1 MPKNSTSTSG
11 RNGRNNPYLVEGW
24 AVDFH
29 RSKAGIAW
37 RWRTEL
43 ALLTATVAGYFR
55 LAVAITALW
64 AGVTFAALSTAA
76 LVIPPSRRF
85 LTRRGW
91 CLITRHRLQRVCYET
106 RMHTRAGRLPLILW
120 IRPTKVGE
128 RAHVLCRAGIC
139 AEDFEACKAEIG
151 AGCYAREARIIR
163 NRKWSQLV
171 TVDIVRHDPLT
182 ADVIIPSRIPRP
194 GDKDSTGSGED
205 VLTPTR
211 IIGPDARAKEPV
223 S

>member
-1 MPKNSTSTSG
+1 MARNSGG
-11 RNGRNNPYLVEGW
+11 RNDRNNPYLIEGI

-43 ALLTATVAGYFR
+43 VLLIATVAGYFR
-55 LAVAITALW
+55 LAAAITALW
-64 AGVTFAALSTAA
+64 AGVTLAALITAA
-76 LVIPPSRRF
+76 LVVPHSRRF
-85 LTRRGW
+85 LKRRAW

-128 RAHVLCRAGIC
+128 RAFVACRAGVCI
-139 AEDFEACKAEIG
+139 EDFEAYTAEI
-151 AGCYAREARIIR
+151 ASACYAREARVIR

-171 TVDIVRHDPLT
+171 TVDVVRHDPLT
-182 ADVIIPSRIPRP
+182 PEVIVPSQVIPPDR
-194 GDKDSTGSGED
+194 
-205 VLTPTR
+205 TR
-211 IIGPDARAKEPV
+211 QPA
-223 S
+223 

>member
-1 MPKNSTSTSG
+1 MAKNSSSS
-11 RNGRNNPYLVEGW
+11 RSQRNNPYLIEGW

-43 ALLTATVAGYFR
+43 TLLAALLAGYFR
-55 LAVAITALW
+55 LAAAITALW
-64 AGVTFAALSTAA
+64 ALITFAAFITAA
-76 LVIPPSRRF
+76 LAIPAPRRY
-85 LTRRGW
+85 LKRHAW
-91 CLITRHRLQRVCYET
+91 CLISRHRLQRVCYEG
-106 RMHTRAGRLPLILW
+106 RLHTRAGRLPLILW

-139 AEDFEACKAEIG
+139 ADDFDAYKAEIG
-151 AGCYAREARIIR
+151 AGCYAREARVIR
-163 NRKWSQLV
+163 NKKWSHFV
-171 TVDIVRHDPLT
+171 TIDIIRHDPLT

-194 GDKDSTGSGED
+194 GAPGDD
-205 VLTPTR
+205 VITPSR
-211 IIGPDARAKEPV
+211 IIPPDARAKEPV

>member
-1 MPKNSTSTSG
+1 MSST
-11 RNGRNNPYLVEGW
+11 RNPRNQRNNPYLLEGW

-43 ALLTATVAGYFR
+43 ALLAATAAGYAR

-64 AGVTFAALSTAA
+64 AGITLAALITATL
-76 LVIPPSRRF
+76 LVPHSRRF
-85 LTRRGW
+85 LRRRTW

-120 IRPTKVGE
+120 IHPTKVGE
-128 RAHVLCRAGIC
+128 RARLLCRAGIC
-139 AEDFEACKAEIG
+139 ADDFDAYKAEI
-151 AGCYAREARIIR
+151 ASACYAREARVIR
-163 NRKWSQLV
+163 SKKWSQLV

-182 ADVIIPSRIPRP
+182 ADVIIPSKITTP
-194 GDKDSTGSGED
+194 TGNEPD
-205 VLTPTR
+205 QDIITPTR
-211 IIGPDARAKEPV
+211 IIRPDTRTTEPV
-223 S
+223 P

>member
-1 MPKNSTSTSG
+1 MAKTSNGTG
-11 RNGRNNPYLVEGW
+11 RNQRNNPYLFEGW

-43 ALLTATVAGYFR
+43 TLLAATAAGFIR
-55 LAVAITALW
+55 LALAITVLW
-64 AGVTFAALSTAA
+64 AAVTFVAVITAA

-85 LTRRGW
+85 CKRRAW
-91 CLITRHRLQRVCYET
+91 CLISRHRLQRVCYET

-128 RAHVLCRAGIC
+128 RAHVVCRAGIC
-139 AEDFEACKAEIG
+139 ADDFDAYKAEIG
-151 AGCYAREARIIR
+151 AGCFAREARIIR
-163 NRKWSQLV
+163 NKKWSQLV
-171 TVDIVRHDPLT
+171 TIDIIRHDPLT
-182 ADVIIPSRIPRP
+182 ADVIIPSRIIP
-194 GDKDSTGSGED
+194 
-205 VLTPTR
+205 
-211 IIGPDARAKEPV
+211 PDAARKPATAKVPV

>member
-1 MPKNSTSTSG
+1 MAKTGNSSS
-11 RNGRNNPYLVEGW
+11 RNQRNNPYVFEGW

-43 ALLTATVAGYFR
+43 TLTAALLAGYLR
-55 LAVAITALW
+55 LAAAITALW
-64 AGVTFAALSTAA
+64 VLIVFAALITAA
-76 LVIPPSRRF
+76 LTIRPSRRF
-85 LTRRGW
+85 CKRRAW
-91 CLITRHRLQRVCYET
+91 CLISRHRLHRVCYEG
-106 RMHTRAGRLPLILW
+106 RLHTRAGRLPLILW

-139 AEDFEACKAEIG
+139 ADDFDACKAEIG

-163 NRKWSQLV
+163 NKKWSHLV
-171 TVDIVRHDPLT
+171 TIDIIRHDPLT
-182 ADVIIPSRIPRP
+182 ADVIIPSRIIPP
-194 GDKDSTGSGED
+194 D
-205 VLTPTR
+205 PAR
-211 IIGPDARAKEPV
+211 IKEPV